1 MRRFISFRDFDW
13 VLLGFVLIICGIG
26 VLEIYSATRQTKFI
40 GFQQKQ
46 IYWIIAGLF
55 LMFVV
60 SMVNYQA
67 LLENIHWLYGV
78 SVVSLIAVALFGT
91 RVLGAKRWIK
101 LAGGSIPAATRP
113 SNHQRGAGCPLGWVI
128 AALYL
133 AMVGAEVQGAV
144 SILNG
149 FDGQALD

>member
-46 IYWIIAGLF
+46 IYWIIAGLV
-55 LMFVV
+55 LMFLV
-60 SMVNYQA
+60 SVVNYQA
-67 LLENIHWLYGV
+67 LLENVQWFYIASILSLV
-78 SVVSLIAVALFGT
+78 TVAVVGT

-101 LAGGSIPAATRP
+101 LPGGQHFQPSEWIKIVLILALAKYFSDLEGRDVTLRDIIKSFLIAGIPMA
-113 SNHQRGAGCPLGWVI
+113 
-128 AALYL
+128 
-133 AMVGAEVQGAV
+133 
-144 SILNG
+144 
-149 FDGQALD
+149 